1 MITLQTKDPRR
12 GLTTRRRGKG
22 KRWMS
27 QGGGKSV
34 RAVQA
39 ALLLLLGNEQWSKMG
54 NDVMGEKPGRAFD
67 QREKRRM

>member
-1 MITLQTKDPRR
+1 
-12 GLTTRRRGKG
+12 
-22 KRWMS
+22 MS